1 MSLAR
6 KFADA
11 RRDRSRSLALQA
23 LAEAE
28 SDLKRIRSRL
38 VAGEPVTGSY
48 GTAMQRLQEA
58 CGGYDAAIDI
68 IEAMEVE

>member
-1 MSLAR
+1 MTLAL
-6 KFADA
+6 KFAVA
-11 RRDRSRSLALQA
+11 RRERSRALAFQA

-28 SDLKRIRSRL
+28 ADLRRIRSRL
-38 VAGEPVTGSY
+38 VAGESITGSY

-68 IEAMEVE
+68 IDAMEVE